1 METGC
6 NAGFHCAC
14 AASRSL
20 DGWLRH
26 FVSRTMG
33 DMCSGS
39 RTAFLSQGCL
49 VTSMKNTLMV
59 RRLRS
64 FASGAR
70 FLTRVVG
77 SRYNPLLAQVVV
89 TRRCN
94 LACGY
99 CNEYD
104 AVSPPV
110 PTQNLLASIDH
121 LAALKTASI
130 TFTGGEP
137 LLHPDLD
144 TLIRAARNHGMI
156 VTMITNGFRLTRDWI
171 DRLNA
176 ADLQG
181 MQISID
187 NLRPDEVSMKS
198 LSSVEGKLALLAR
211 HARFKVNVNSVLGV
225 SDERTQDVVTVAETA
240 AKYGLQHSV
249 GVLHDHTGLLKPL
262 SPVQMQAYDQVT
274 KISPSIVHGLNYWL
288 FQKNLMRGQPN
299 DWKCRAGARYLYVAE
314 DGKVHWCSQ
323 QRGYPGIPLLEY
335 GRKQIRRQYNTPK
348 SCSPTCTLSCVHQ
361 MSMFDRYRG
370 RQTAAAS
377 APAMAASG

>member
-1 METGC
+1 MPTQ
-6 NAGFHCAC
+6 
-14 AASRSL
+14 SL
-20 DGWLRH
+20 
-26 FVSRTMG
+26 
-33 DMCSGS
+33 GS
-39 RTAFLSQGCL
+39 RMAGA
-49 VTSMKNTLMV
+49 V
-59 RRLRS
+59 
-64 FASGAR
+64 SGAR
-70 FLTRVVG
+70 FLGRVVG

-104 AVSPPV
+104 DFSPPV
-110 PTQNLLASIDH
+110 PLADLLAWVDH
-121 LAALKTASI
+121 LANLKTASI

-144 TLIRAARNHGMI
+144 RVIKAARDRRMI
-156 VTMITNGFRLTRDWI
+156 VTMITNGFRLSRQWI

-176 ADLQG
+176 AGLHG

-187 NLRPDEVSMKS
+187 NIKPDDISMKS
-198 LSSVEGKLALLAR
+198 LSSVEGKLALLAA

-225 SDERTQDVVTVAETA
+225 TTERTQDVVAVATA
-240 AKYGLQHSV
+240 AAKHGLQHSV
-249 GVLHDHTGLLKPL
+249 GVLHDHTGTLKPL
-262 SPVQMQAYDQVT
+262 GPEQMQAYEQVT

-288 FQKNLMRGQPN
+288 FQKNLMHGQAN

-314 DGKVHWCSQ
+314 DGRVHWCSQ
-323 QRGYPGIPLLEY
+323 QRGTPGIPLLEY
-335 GRKQIRRQYNTPK
+335 TIEDIRREYRTEK

-370 RQTAAAS
+370 AQTNAG
-377 APAMAASG
+377 ASGH